1 VVHRRDLT
9 PAILLPATPRLR
21 MNQLG
26 VFTSQGRF
34 IFGQGKRWLADL
46 NDGHLALEPITGMK
60 TAGWLVGHLSVTGD
74 FGRRICGLKPMCPKE
89 WRAQFNPG
97 TFPSLDRASYPPMA
111 DLREMLTG
119 VYRDFF
125 VSAPEAAD
133 DVLAMPNPY
142 TPALGA
148 FPTAGDFAAYLM
160 TGHLAHHLGQL
171 GTWHVAAGLRLSGV
185 PVAD

>member
-1 VVHRRDLT
+1 
-9 PAILLPATPRLR
+9 
-21 MNQLG
+21 MNFLG
-26 VFTSQGRF
+26 AFTSQGRF

-46 NDGHLALEPITGMK
+46 TDDHLALEPIAGTK

-74 FGRRICGLKPMCPKE
+74 FGRRICGLQPMCPKE
-89 WRAQFNPG
+89 WRALFNPG
-97 TFPSLDRASYPPMA
+97 TFPSLDRSVYPPMA
-111 DLREMLTG
+111 QLRETVAN

-125 VSAPEAAD
+125 SEAPKAAD
-133 DVLAMPNPY
+133 EVIAMPNPY

-171 GTWHVAAGLRLSGV
+171 GSWHAAAGLRNPGV
-185 PVAD
+185 RVAD